1 MAEPSTKLKQVDLNE
16 VSEDDDEVV
25 LVTSVKELP
34 ETERVAEVEKESD
47 AQINGTMVLTLLDKI
62 IGVVDQIQQT
72 QGALEARQQSMERAV
87 MGIQGE
93 LAKLSKSHNGTT
105 QTVNKMLE
113 KVRKVNVNV
122 KTVRSNLEKQAGQI
136 KKLERNESELLKRRN
151 FKVFIYQDEA
161 ETLPQVVLSKT
172 KKSQEV
178 ADEGGAEG
186 NIDAEED
193 EEEPPSGLSPE
204 DEVEIEEIIEESR
217 AQRIKRSGLQRM
229 DNIKKAFSK
238 EKMEKTRQKTQE
250 NLKMTRQRTR
260 ENLEKTRHNF
270 QKKMGKL
277 STRMSVRSERKEKLK
292 FSREKMKKSFK
303 PDHAIYA
310 RSKVTVYRVPPFTFR
325 VKKIRGGE
333 VEVQGSELDEEP
345 EEEAGEEE
353 GGAVRETEGLLK
365 EGGEELPP
373 LLLAEEDLEQVTVKS
388 DSRRKT
394 E

>member
-1 MAEPSTKLKQVDLNE
+1 MDL
-16 VSEDDDEVV
+16 VSLGHLFIVYLLEFGKTPVQCIQPA
-25 LVTSVKELP
+25 TSVKELP

-151 FKVFIYQDEA
+151 FKVFIYQVSLILKLED
-161 ETLPQVVLSKT
+161 QFKQI
-172 KKSQEV
+172 KYFRKR
-178 ADEGGAEG
+178 AEG

>member
-151 FKVFIYQDEA
+151 FKVFIYQISM
-161 ETLPQVVLSKT
+161 VCG
-172 KKSQEV
+172 SQQ
-178 ADEGGAEG
+178 
-186 NIDAEED
+186 ED
-193 EEEPPSGLSPE
+193 PALLPPS
-204 DEVEIEEIIEESR
+204 
-217 AQRIKRSGLQRM
+217 
-229 DNIKKAFSK
+229 KALV
-238 EKMEKTRQKTQE
+238 MGNVQP
-250 NLKMTRQRTR
+250 
-260 ENLEKTRHNF
+260 HN
-270 QKKMGKL
+270 
-277 STRMSVRSERKEKLK
+277 
-292 FSREKMKKSFK
+292 
-303 PDHAIYA
+303 
-310 RSKVTVYRVPPFTFR
+310 
-325 VKKIRGGE
+325 
-333 VEVQGSELDEEP
+333 
-345 EEEAGEEE
+345 
-353 GGAVRETEGLLK
+353 
-365 EGGEELPP
+365 
-373 LLLAEEDLEQVTVKS
+373 QVTKHCNIANPLHTGTGKS
-388 DSRRKT
+388 LLIPYLWHLQALVPQLS
-394 E
+394 